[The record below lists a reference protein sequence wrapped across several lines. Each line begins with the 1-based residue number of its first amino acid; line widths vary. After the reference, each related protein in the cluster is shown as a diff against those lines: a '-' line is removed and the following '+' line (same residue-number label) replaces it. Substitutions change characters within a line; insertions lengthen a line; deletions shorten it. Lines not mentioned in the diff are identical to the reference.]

1 MKKYLSKL
9 NSFAIAA
16 ILLLLPVH
24 LAWADLA
31 DLVDVAVLVET
42 DPQEDVLVEDVP
54 EGTVTGSGQSLAPR
68 RDASYVS
75 SGGFAVTGKD
85 FIDAY
90 TMVFDLGET
99 TSVSG
104 ATLKLYILEVFEQNG
119 AASVKLE
126 FFSDNG
132 VIEFTDYSIGFP
144 QRIGQTNAAG
154 QTEIQFDVTGPVNS
168 ALNTGRYIG
177 FRVTSTLATA
187 AIDSELFPAF
197 AGVRFFENESQLEF
211 VPGAPPAT
219 NPAFGFFDGYTLEVP
234 NIDIPTVGE
243 VYAQFQLV
251 DANNQLFRLNIAD
264 ITGEATAVPPLS
276 GLELFNCE
284 AFTPPTGADT
294 ASAASTYSVNS
305 GVLDIPDTT
314 FQGEQFSVRM
324 EYIEGTTAPFLFE
337 LLTFGEINTTPLD
350 GLDSDLTG
358 GLSVEPTQDFIAA
371 CHGWVLIGD
380 FIRNRFVERN
390 LISGETGR
398 IYQFNTS
405 PEKMRFDESSGYVFF
420 TVHPNSERLYRL
432 NLANQEIVHFPL
444 RQEIFGAPEGDG
456 PIASYEYGFALNDIA
471 IGENGNLFVLLI
483 DNVQENPEQF
493 IPFADSGKWMGL
505 LDANGN
511 FLIESIPLEEPER
524 IEYDPVQ
531 NHVFLATES
540 NLATFDFDPATNAL
554 EFVLGTDTQVG
565 NSCTDFSISPDGNRL
580 AYSCPQGNGVTQED
594 QIEFSIWD
602 MSPESYFD
610 IDGEWFLEDSPVSA
624 VFNQEGTILI
634 ASDNEKLYFF
644 DVVTH
649 LLLEDFQLGLQE
661 GESVKKIRFS
671 KDGEMVIILLEN
683 DLHNGTSKFLYMDT
697 PAIFGTPL

>member
-1 MKKYLSKL
+1 
-9 NSFAIAA
+9 
-16 ILLLLPVH
+16 
-24 LAWADLA
+24 
-31 DLVDVAVLVET
+31 
-42 DPQEDVLVEDVP
+42 
-54 EGTVTGSGQSLAPR
+54 
-68 RDASYVS
+68 
-75 SGGFAVTGKD
+75 
-85 FIDAY
+85 
-90 TMVFDLGET
+90 
-99 TSVSG
+99 
-104 ATLKLYILEVFEQNG
+104 
-119 AASVKLE
+119 
-126 FFSDNG
+126 
-132 VIEFTDYSIGFP
+132 
-144 QRIGQTNAAG
+144 
-154 QTEIQFDVTGPVNS
+154 
-168 ALNTGRYIG
+168 
-177 FRVTSTLATA
+177 
-187 AIDSELFPAF
+187 
-197 AGVRFFENESQLEF
+197 
-211 VPGAPPAT
+211 
-219 NPAFGFFDGYTLEVP
+219 
-234 NIDIPTVGE
+234 
-243 VYAQFQLV
+243 
-251 DANNQLFRLNIAD
+251 
-264 ITGEATAVPPLS
+264 
-276 GLELFNCE
+276 
-284 AFTPPTGADT
+284 
-294 ASAASTYSVNS
+294 
-305 GVLDIPDTT
+305 
-314 FQGEQFSVRM
+314 
-324 EYIEGTTAPFLFE
+324 
-337 LLTFGEINTTPLD
+337 
-350 GLDSDLTG
+350 
-358 GLSVEPTQDFIAA
+358 
-371 CHGWVLIGD
+371 
-380 FIRNRFVERN
+380 
-390 LISGETGR
+390 
-398 IYQFNTS
+398 
-405 PEKMRFDESSGYVFF
+405 
-420 TVHPNSERLYRL
+420 
-432 NLANQEIVHFPL
+432 
-444 RQEIFGAPEGDG
+444 
-456 PIASYEYGFALNDIA
+456 
-471 IGENGNLFVLLI
+471 LFVLLI